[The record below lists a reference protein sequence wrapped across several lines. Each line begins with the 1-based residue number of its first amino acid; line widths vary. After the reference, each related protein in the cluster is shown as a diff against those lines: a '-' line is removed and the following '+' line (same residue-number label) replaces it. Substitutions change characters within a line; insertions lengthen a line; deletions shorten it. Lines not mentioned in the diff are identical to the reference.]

1 MVKNSFTINMKK
13 IMQSELIET
22 WATQKANLK
31 QKFAALTETDML
43 FIEETKEEMI
53 ENLQRKLGK
62 SKEELSKII
71 QAL

>member
-1 MVKNSFTINMKK
+1 MKE

-22 WATQKANLK
+22 WATQKAKLK